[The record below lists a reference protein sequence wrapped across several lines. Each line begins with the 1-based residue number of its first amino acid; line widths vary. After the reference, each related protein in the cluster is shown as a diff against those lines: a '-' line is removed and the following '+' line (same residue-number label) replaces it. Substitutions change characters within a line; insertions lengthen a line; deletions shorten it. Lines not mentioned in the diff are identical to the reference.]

1 MSLEDARREYQYDS
15 LTRDSLKECPI
26 DQFSYWMD
34 QALNSQLP
42 DPTAMSLA
50 TVDPVGKSWQRT
62 VLLKGVNK
70 QGFIFY
76 TNFGSRKAL
85 EMEGNP
91 NVSLLFPWFSLDRQ
105 VIVGGKVEKISEN
118 ESLIYFRKRP
128 RASQLGAWASKQSSK
143 LFSRAALEDE
153 YSCIEKK
160 YTNME
165 VPCPDFWGGYRV
177 VPAEIE
183 FWQGRESRLHD
194 RILYTKIRDSWQT
207 QRLQP

>member
-1 MSLEDARREYQYDS
+1 MSIEGTRREYQYDS
-15 LTRDSLKECPI
+15 LTKESLKGCPI

-62 VLLKGVNK
+62 VLLKGFNK

-118 ESLIYFRKRP
+118 ESLVYFRKRP

-143 LFSRAALEDE
+143 LFSRTALEDE

-165 VPCPDFWGGYRV
+165 VPFPDFWGGYRV

-183 FWQGRESRLHD
+183 FWQGGELRLHD
-194 RILYTKIRDSWQT
+194 RFQYLLGEKGWIIS
-207 QRLQP
+207 RLSP